1 MTRVNII
8 PVEELHDQHLIAEY
22 RELTMVPAALNR
34 TLKSKKGL
42 DKTKIPEN
50 YTLNQGHVYF
60 FYNKG
65 KYLDKRYSQI
75 VKEMQNRG
83 FSPDLKRNFPKNI
96 FIEND
101 LYKDWM
107 PNPED
112 LKIIRERIKN
122 KINQKP
128 NWYRKT
134 SI

>member
-83 FSPDLKRNFPKNI
+83 FSPDLKRKFPKNI

>member
-134 SI
+134 SV

>member
-75 VKEMQNRG
+75 V
-83 FSPDLKRNFPKNI
+83 
-96 FIEND
+96 
-101 LYKDWM
+101 
-107 PNPED
+107 
-112 LKIIRERIKN
+112 
-122 KINQKP
+122 
-128 NWYRKT
+128 
-134 SI
+134 

>member
-50 YTLNQGHVYF
+50 YTLNQVHVYF

-83 FSPDLKRNFPKNI
+83 FSPDLKRKFPKNI

-134 SI
+134 SV

>member
-65 KYLDKRYSQI
+65 KYLDKRYNQI

-83 FSPDLKRNFPKNI
+83 FSPDLKRKFPKNI

-134 SI
+134 SV

>member
-1 MTRVNII
+1 MPRVNII

-83 FSPDLKRNFPKNI
+83 FSPDLKRKFPKNI

-134 SI
+134 SV

>member
-75 VKEMQNRG
+75 VKEMRNRG
-83 FSPDLKRNFPKNI
+83 FSPDLKRKFPKNI
-96 FIEND
+96 FIENN

-134 SI
+134 SL

>member
-1 MTRVNII
+1 M
-8 PVEELHDQHLIAEY
+8 
-22 RELTMVPAALNR
+22 
-34 TLKSKKGL
+34 
-42 DKTKIPEN
+42 
-50 YTLNQGHVYF
+50 NQGHVYF

-65 KYLDKRYSQI
+65 KYLDKRYNQI
-75 VKEMQNRG
+75 VKEMLNRG
-83 FSPDLKRNFPKNI
+83 FSPDLKRKFPKNI

-134 SI
+134 SV

>member
-75 VKEMQNRG
+75 FKEMQNRG
-83 FSPDLKRNFPKNI
+83 FSPDLKRKFPKNI

-134 SI
+134 SV

>member
-83 FSPDLKRNFPKNI
+83 FSPDLKRKFPKKI

-134 SI
+134 SV